1 MFLDTTYR
9 SSQSE
14 LMDQPNLTEKELQL
28 AYNDINRVNKLLGGN
43 HITLEGVIQLTK
55 DLPVNEPITI
65 IDIGCG
71 DGEIL
76 LRCERYAQENKLNW
90 ILIGFDNNDKSIA
103 LAKKRMPANSKVQFQ
118 LMDVFSAELENFTAQ
133 IFLFSLTLHH
143 FSNDDIIRIL
153 DKSFRRASI
162 GIVINDLQRSTMAY
176 RLFQLFSFWFLK
188 SSVAKNDG
196 LISIL
201 RGFKKEDLWRFSKL
215 LPQSH
220 HQLKQKWAFRWQW
233 IIQKK

>member
-1 MFLDTTYR
+1 MLVNTTYR

-14 LMDQPNLTEKELQL
+14 LMDQPNLSEVQLQL
-28 AYNDINRVNKLLGGN
+28 AYNDINKVNKLLGGN
-43 HITLEGVIQLTK
+43 HITLNGVIQLTK
-55 DLPVNEPITI
+55 DLPVNEPVTI

-76 LRCERYAQENKLNW
+76 FRCEHYALENKLNW
-90 ILIGFDNNDKSIA
+90 ILVGLDNNDKSIA
-103 LAKKRMPANSKVQFQ
+103 LAKKRMPAESKVQFQ
-118 LMDVFSAELENFTAQ
+118 LMDVFSDELEKVTAH

-153 DKSFRRASI
+153 EKSFHQAKT
-162 GIVINDLQRSTMAY
+162 GIVINDLQRSALAY
-176 RLFQLFSFWFLK
+176 RLFQLFSFCFLK
-188 SSVAKNDG
+188 SNVAKNDG
-196 LISIL
+196 LVSIL
-201 RGFKKEDLWRFSKL
+201 RGFKKEDLRGFSKL

-220 HQLKQKWAFRWQW
+220 QQLKQKWAFRWQW